1 MPDEQD
7 DELTRRFK
15 AVFNKDPVNQGRQKT
30 TWKIDKVED
39 YDVDEDEVA
48 LKRDDCV
55 DGSLAG

>member
-15 AVFNKDPVNQGRQKT
+15 AVFNKDPVSQGRQKT
-30 TWKIDKVED
+30 TWKIEKVED

-48 LKRDDCV
+48 LKRGRLC
-55 DGSLAG
+55 